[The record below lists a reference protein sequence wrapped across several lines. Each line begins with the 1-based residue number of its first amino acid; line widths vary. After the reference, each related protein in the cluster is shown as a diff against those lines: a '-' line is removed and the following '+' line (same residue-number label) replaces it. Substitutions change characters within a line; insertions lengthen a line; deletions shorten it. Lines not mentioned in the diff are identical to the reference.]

1 MADIFTLENFS
12 EYANTEFRMHHGQ
25 SQTSDLKLES
35 VNDLN
40 STPRQIQFSL
50 VFLGPLDAPIYQG
63 VYRVDHEKLGPLDL
77 FLVPISKDK
86 DGVRYEA
93 VFNRFV
99 E

>member
-1 MADIFTLENFS
+1 MTDIFTVESFS
-12 EYANTEFRMHHGQ
+12 EHANTEFRMHYGQ
-25 SQTSDLKLES
+25 SQTADLKLES

-50 VFLGPLDAPIYQG
+50 VFRGPLDAPIRQG
-63 VYRVDHEKLGPLDL
+63 LYRVDHEKLGPLDL

>member
-1 MADIFTLENFS
+1 MTDNFTLESFS
-12 EYANTEFRMHHGQ
+12 EHTDTDFRMHYGQ
-25 SQTSDLKLES
+25 SQTADLKLVS
-35 VNDLN
+35 VNDLD

-50 VFLGPLDAPIYQG
+50 VFLGPLDAPIHQG
-63 VYRVDHEKLGPLDL
+63 IYRLDHEKLGPLDL
-77 FLVPISKDK
+77 FLVPIGKDK